1 MILDERDECFRW
13 RSKCRRAARRFL
25 PDIGL
30 ALKKIAVLRR
40 RNEFLRRPQVIR
52 VIRFSSS
59 SQRDD
64 GAVMEI
70 VIPNRIEVV
79 AAFAA
84 SPNQFG
90 FLPFVFRDQNDRAR
104 TCRLAGGAANGP
116 NNVFIRIVQ
125 DALRGVEAESIEME
139 FFDPVATIC
148 NEKLANRLRV
158 WSIEID

>member
-1 MILDERDECFRW
+1 MILDDRDACRRS
-13 RSKCRRAARRFL
+13 RSKGRPAARRSL
-25 PDIGL
+25 PDIGF
-30 ALKKIAVLRR
+30 ALKKIAVLHR
-40 RNEFLRRPQVIR
+40 RNDFLPRPQVIR
-52 VIRFSSS
+52 AIRFSSS

-70 VIPNRIEVV
+70 VIPNCIEAV

-90 FLPFVFRDQNDRAR
+90 FLPFVFRDQNDRAL
-104 TCRLAGGAANGP
+104 TCRLARGAANGP

-158 WSIEID
+158 